1 MICDKCNGNGF
12 TLIKGETIQC
22 KKCLSSGELPGT
34 VAPPKYSNDDLT
46 NIYQTLYEASLK
58 LSESS
63 DPGMVAASLMAIGS
77 RIYKTILTPE
87 DYDNMMDKILKTDV
101 QPYKKETL
109 Q

>member
-12 TLIKGETIQC
+12 TIVKGETIQC
-22 KKCLSSGELPGT
+22 KKCKSQGEIKETPT
-34 VAPPKYSNDDLT
+34 PPKYLDDDLT
-46 NIYQTLYEASLK
+46 RVYQTLYEESLK
-58 LSESS
+58 LSTDN

-77 RIYKTILTPE
+77 RIYKTILTTE
-87 DYDNMMDKILKTDV
+87 DYDKMMEKILKTDV

>member
-12 TLIKGETIQC
+12 TIVKGETIQC

-34 VAPPKYSNDDLT
+34 ITPPKYLDDDLT
-46 NIYQTLYEASLK
+46 RVYQTLYEESLK
-58 LSESS
+58 LSGDN

-77 RIYKTILTPE
+77 RIYKTILTAE
-87 DYDNMMDKILKTDV
+87 DYDRIMDRILNTDV
-101 QPYKKETL
+101 EPFKKETL

>member
-12 TLIKGETIQC
+12 TLVKGETIQC
-22 KKCLSSGELPGT
+22 KKCLSSGEIKET
-34 VAPPKYSNDDLT
+34 MTPPKYSEDDLS
-46 NIYQTLYEASLK
+46 NIYQTLYETSLK

-77 RIYKTILTPE
+77 RIYKTILTTE
-87 DYDNMMDKILKTDV
+87 DYDRIMDRILNTDV
-101 QPYKKETL
+101 EPFKKETL

>member
-12 TLIKGETIQC
+12 ILIKGETIQC
-22 KKCLSSGELPGT
+22 KKCRSQGEIKETLT
-34 VAPPKYSNDDLT
+34 PPKYPEEDLA
-46 NIYQTLYEASLK
+46 NIYQTLYETSLK
-58 LSESS
+58 LSESN

-87 DYDNMMDKILKTDV
+87 DYDRIMERILKTNV
-101 QPYKKETL
+101 EPFKKETL

>member
-12 TLIKGETIQC
+12 TLVKGETIQC
-22 KKCLSSGELPGT
+22 KKCLSSGELPET
-34 VAPPKYSNDDLT
+34 ITPPKYLDDDLT

-58 LSESS
+58 LSEIN

-87 DYDNMMDKILKTDV
+87 DYDKMMEKILETDV
-101 QPYKKETL
+101 QPFKKETL

>member
-12 TLIKGETIQC
+12 TIIKGETIQC
-22 KKCLSSGELPGT
+22 KKCLSSGELPET
-34 VAPPKYSNDDLT
+34 ITPPKYLDDDLT
-46 NIYQTLYEASLK
+46 KVYQTLYEASLK
-58 LSESS
+58 LSEAS
-63 DPGMVAASLMAIGS
+63 DPGMVAASLMAIGT

-87 DYDNMMDKILKTDV
+87 DYDKMMEKILETDV

>member
-12 TLIKGETIQC
+12 ILIKGETIQC
-22 KKCLSSGELPGT
+22 KKCRSQREIKETLT
-34 VAPPKYSNDDLT
+34 PPKYPEEDLA
-46 NIYQTLYEASLK
+46 NIYQTLYETSLK
-58 LSESS
+58 LSESN

-87 DYDNMMDKILKTDV
+87 DYDRIMERILKTNV
-101 QPYKKETL
+101 EPFKKETL

>member
-12 TLIKGETIQC
+12 TIVKGETIQC

-46 NIYQTLYEASLK
+46 NIYQTLYETSLK

>member
-12 TLIKGETIQC
+12 TLVKGKTVQC
-22 KKCLSSGELPGT
+22 KKCLSSGEIKET
-34 VAPPKYSNDDLT
+34 MTPPKYSDDDLS

-77 RIYKTILTPE
+77 RIYKTILTSD
-87 DYDNMMDKILKTDV
+87 DYDRIMDRILNTNV
-101 QPYKKETL
+101 EPFKKETL

>member
-12 TLIKGETIQC
+12 TIIKGETIQC
-22 KKCLSSGELPGT
+22 KKCLSSGELPKT
-34 VAPPKYSNDDLT
+34 LTPPKYSDDELA
-46 NIYQTLYEASLK
+46 NIYQTLYETSLK
-58 LSESS
+58 LSESN

-87 DYDNMMDKILKTDV
+87 DYDRIMDKILKTDV
-101 QPYKKETL
+101 EPFKKETL

>member
-12 TLIKGETIQC
+12 TLVKGETVQC
-22 KKCLSSGELPGT
+22 KKCLSSGEIKET
-34 VAPPKYSNDDLT
+34 MAPPKYTEADLS
-46 NIYQTLYEASLK
+46 NIYQTLYETSLK

-77 RIYKTILTPE
+77 RIYKTILTAD
-87 DYDNMMDKILKTDV
+87 DYDRIMDRILNTDV
-101 QPYKKETL
+101 EPFKKETL

>member
-12 TLIKGETIQC
+12 TLVKGETIQC
-22 KKCLSSGELPGT
+22 KKCLSSGELPET
-34 VAPPKYSNDDLT
+34 ITPPKYLDDDLT

-58 LSESS
+58 LSEAS

-87 DYDNMMDKILKTDV
+87 DYDKMMEKILETDV

>member
-12 TLIKGETIQC
+12 TLVKGETIQC
-22 KKCLSSGELPGT
+22 KKCKSQGEIKETLT
-34 VAPPKYSNDDLT
+34 PPKYSDDDLT

-58 LSESS
+58 LSGDN

-77 RIYKTILTPE
+77 RIYKTILTE
-87 DYDNMMDKILKTDV
+87 DDYDKMMEKILKTDV
-101 QPYKKETL
+101 QPYKTETL

>member
-12 TLIKGETIQC
+12 TLVKGETVQC
-22 KKCLSSGELPGT
+22 KKCLSSGEIKET
-34 VAPPKYSNDDLT
+34 MTPPKYTEED
-46 NIYQTLYEASLK
+46 LK

-77 RIYKTILTPE
+77 RIYKTILTAD
-87 DYDNMMDKILKTDV
+87 DYDRIMDRILNTDV
-101 QPYKKETL
+101 EPFKKVTL

>member
-1 MICDKCNGNGF
+1 MICDECNGNGF
-12 TLIKGETIQC
+12 TIVKGETIQC
-22 KKCLSSGELPGT
+22 KKCKSQGEIKET
-34 VAPPKYSNDDLT
+34 ITPPKYSDDDLT

-58 LSESS
+58 LSTDN

-77 RIYKTILTPE
+77 RIYKTILTSD
-87 DYDNMMDKILKTDV
+87 DYDNMMEKILKTDV

>member
-12 TLIKGETIQC
+12 TIVKGETIQC
-22 KKCLSSGELPGT
+22 KKCLSSGEIKENLT
-34 VAPPKYSNDDLT
+34 PPKYLDDDLT
-46 NIYQTLYEASLK
+46 HVYQTLYEESLK

-77 RIYKTILTPE
+77 RIYKTILTDE
-87 DYDNMMDKILKTDV
+87 DYDKMMEKILKTDV
-101 QPYKKETL
+101 QPYKKVTL

>member
-1 MICDKCNGNGF
+1 MICDKCNGNVF
-12 TLIKGETIQC
+12 IIVKGETIQC
-22 KKCLSSGELPGT
+22 KKCKSQGEIKETLT
-34 VAPPKYSNDDLT
+34 PPKYSDDDLT
-46 NIYQTLYEASLK
+46 NIYQTLYETSLK

-87 DYDNMMDKILKTDV
+87 DYDKMMEKIFKTDV
-101 QPYKKETL
+101 EPYKKETL

>member
-12 TLIKGETIQC
+12 TLVKGETIQ
-22 KKCLSSGELPGT
+22 
-34 VAPPKYSNDDLT
+34 PPKYPEEDLA
-46 NIYQTLYEASLK
+46 NIYQTLYETSLK

-77 RIYKTILTPE
+77 RIYKTILTAE
-87 DYDNMMDKILKTDV
+87 DYDRIMDRILNTDV
-101 QPYKKETL
+101 EPFKKETL

>member
-12 TLIKGETIQC
+12 TIVKGETIQC

>member
-12 TLIKGETIQC
+12 ILIKGETIQC
-22 KKCLSSGELPGT
+22 KKCRSQGEIKETLT
-34 VAPPKYSNDDLT
+34 PPKYPEEDLA
-46 NIYQTLYEASLK
+46 NIYQTLYETSLK
-58 LSESS
+58 LSESN

-87 DYDNMMDKILKTDV
+87 DYDRIMERILKTEV
-101 QPYKKETL
+101 EPFKKETL

>member
-12 TLIKGETIQC
+12 TIIKGKTIQC

-34 VAPPKYSNDDLT
+34 STPPKYLEDDLAHV
-46 NIYQTLYEASLK
+46 YQTLYEKVLK
-58 LSESS
+58 LSGDN
-63 DPGMVAASLMAIGS
+63 DPGIVAASLMAIGS

-87 DYDNMMDKILKTDV
+87 DYDNMMEKILKTDV

>member
-12 TLIKGETIQC
+12 TIVKGETIQC
-22 KKCLSSGELPGT
+22 KKCKSQGEIKET
-34 VAPPKYSNDDLT
+34 ITPPKYSDDDLT

-58 LSESS
+58 LSTDN

-77 RIYKTILTPE
+77 RIYKTILTSD
-87 DYDNMMDKILKTDV
+87 DYDNMMEKILKTDV